1 MCSFAQVEDVDGS
14 VTDGAVLCFKED
26 WRHLGIGRVEETHQ
40 ENHVYA
46 VFLGISDF
54 FILVSFIVYLTV
66 PDQTQR
72 GLNKNVS
79 DNALHNI
86 GNLRNKRGNKVKKYL
101 MTY

>member
-1 MCSFAQVEDVDGS
+1 MDGS

-26 WRHLGIGRVEETHQ
+26 WRHLGITGAEKSEV
-40 ENHVYA
+40 NYIYS

-54 FILVSFIVYLTV
+54 FILVSFVVYLTV

-79 DNALHNI
+79 EVFGAANI
-86 GNLRNKRGNKVKKYL
+86 WSTKRKYL
-101 MTY
+101 N